1 MEKYKIL
8 ETIGDGTYGTVYKGI
23 KNDTNEYVA
32 IKKMKKQ
39 YTDWEECK
47 SLKEVVALRTLKHS
61 NIVTLNELIL
71 EKNELIMIFEFIGVN
86 LFEYLKNLEE
96 IPEYKIRNIAFQALQ
111 GLAYMHKNNF
121 FHRDIKPENILI
133 SGDQVKL
140 ADFGLAKEIKSEPP
154 FTDYVA
160 TRWYRAPEVILNS
173 KTYSSPI
180 DIFALGAIIAELYL
194 NAPLF
199 PGKNA
204 QVQMNKICEIL
215 GTPNQND
222 WPEGYALA
230 KEINYKFPQFRGKK
244 LKNVIKNASESAI
257 NLLELM
263 LNFNP
268 EKRPSAV
275 KCLQHPFF
283 QCYEVLKYYGIKF
296 NNREDKEN
304 NEEKKE
310 NYNNNFSL
318 SMNNNEQFRGDLNDS
333 FGNNTDINNK
343 NQTFKNGSKFEEF
356 LTNN

>member
-1 MEKYKIL
+1 MEKYRII

-71 EKNELIMIFEFIGVN
+71 EKNELIMVFEFIGVN

-96 IPEYKIRNIAFQALQ
+96 IPEYKIHNIAFQALQ

-140 ADFGLAKEIKSEPP
+140 
-154 FTDYVA
+154 
-160 TRWYRAPEVILNS
+160 
-173 KTYSSPI
+173 
-180 DIFALGAIIAELYL
+180 LGAIIAELYL

-244 LKNVIKNASESAI
+244 LKNVIKNASENAI

-268 EKRPSAV
+268 NKRPTAV

-283 QCYEVLKYYGIKF
+283 QCYEVLKFYDIKF
-296 NNREDKEN
+296 NNRDEQENTNEDIK
-304 NEEKKE
+304 
-310 NYNNNFSL
+310 NNFSL
-318 SMNNNEQFRGDLNDS
+318 SMNNNDRLCR
-333 FGNNTDINNK
+333 NK
-343 NQTFKNGSKFEEF
+343 MV
-356 LTNN
+356 